1 MAELPPTTLRPRYY
15 KDILWGNKVVR
26 LDGEFSGTNFHAEWI
41 GAMPHI
47 WRISGVSAVNK
58 V

>member
-1 MAELPPTTLRPRYY
+1 
-15 KDILWGNKVVR
+15 VR

-41 GAMPHI
+41 GAMPYI
-47 WRISGVSAVNK
+47 WRISGVSAVSR